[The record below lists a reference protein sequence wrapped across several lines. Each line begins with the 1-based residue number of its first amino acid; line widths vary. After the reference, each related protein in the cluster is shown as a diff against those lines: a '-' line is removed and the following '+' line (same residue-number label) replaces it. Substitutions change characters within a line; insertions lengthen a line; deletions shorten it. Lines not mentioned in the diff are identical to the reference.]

1 MSLRTNVPDEDL
13 DPDSTSGIG
22 HFSRSRAV
30 FSDSECMHKTSVE
43 SPRIAQCP
51 EIQSHPRF
59 SGWTV
64 LALLNEKDSIQADC
78 GFVLSSRTVHC

>member
-1 MSLRTNVPDEDL
+1 
-13 DPDSTSGIG
+13 
-22 HFSRSRAV
+22 
-30 FSDSECMHKTSVE
+30 MHKTSVE
-43 SPRIAQCP
+43 SPHIAQCP